1 MRAFARW
8 RVRVWD
14 RRLTTYRKAW
24 NQATME
30 NPGGLTLT
38 DVDVDALYE
47 RLTTKALVKRTA
59 WRKRAGV
66 RR

>member
-1 MRAFARW
+1 MKAFARW

-14 RRLTTYRKAW
+14 RRLTAYRKAW
-24 NQATME
+24 HQAMDDHQHPE
-30 NPGGLTLT
+30 AYAAVE
-38 DVDVDALYE
+38 VDVLYE
-47 RLTTKALVKRTA
+47 RLVTKALMKRTA

>member
-1 MRAFARW
+1 VRAFARW

-14 RRLTTYRKAW
+14 RRLTAYRKAW
-24 NQATME
+24 NQATVKD
-30 NPGGLTLT
+30 PVGLARY
-38 DVDVDALYE
+38 DADALYE
-47 RLTTKALVKRTA
+47 RLTTQALVKRTT